1 MTKAELVSIVA
12 KEIGLSKTE
21 TAVVVDRLIEAIKEA
36 LMRGE
41 TVEIRRF
48 GSFRL
53 KKRKNRLAR
62 NPRTG
67 EPVPIPD
74 RFIPFFKPSNDF
86 KKLIPQSG
94 IGKK

>member
-1 MTKAELVSIVA
+1 MTKAELISIVA

-21 TAVVVDRLIEAIKEA
+21 TVVVVDKVIEAIKEA
-36 LMRGE
+36 LARGE
-41 TVEIRRF
+41 TIEIRRF

-53 KKRKNRLAR
+53 KRRKSRVAR

-74 RFIPFFKPSNDF
+74 RYVPFFKPSNEF
-86 KKLIPQSG
+86 KKMIPQE
-94 IGKK
+94 KKQR